1 MIKNEFYKG
10 DIYYADLNPIVGSEQ
25 SGTRPVVIVQN
36 DIANKYSPTLI
47 VAPIT
52 SVNKKLELKS
62 HILIPYNNGLYRNS
76 VVLVEQIRTIDKC
89 RLNNYL
95 GRLSISDIRRID
107 SALIDML
114 DIKGE
119 EYVKNI

>member
-1 MIKNEFYKG
+1 MITNDFYKG
-10 DIYYADLNPIVGSEQ
+10 DIYYADLNPVVGSEQ

-36 DIANKYSPTLI
+36 DMANKYSPTLI

-62 HILIPYNNGLYRNS
+62 HILIPYSRCLYRNS
-76 VVLVEQIRTIDKC
+76 MVLVEQIRTIDKS

-95 GRLSISDIRRID
+95 GRLSIRDINRID
-107 SALIDML
+107 NALLEML
-114 DIKGE
+114 DIKGDR
-119 EYVKNI
+119 YVKNI

>member
-1 MIKNEFYKG
+1 MINNDFYKG
-10 DIYYADLNPIVGSEQ
+10 DIYYADLNPVVGSEQ

-36 DIANKYSPTLI
+36 NIANKYSPTLI

-52 SVNKKLELKS
+52 SVNKKLELNS

-76 VVLVEQIRTIDKC
+76 VVLVEQIRTIDKS

-107 SALIDML
+107 SALIDTL
-114 DIKGE
+114 EIGG
-119 EYVKNI
+119 I